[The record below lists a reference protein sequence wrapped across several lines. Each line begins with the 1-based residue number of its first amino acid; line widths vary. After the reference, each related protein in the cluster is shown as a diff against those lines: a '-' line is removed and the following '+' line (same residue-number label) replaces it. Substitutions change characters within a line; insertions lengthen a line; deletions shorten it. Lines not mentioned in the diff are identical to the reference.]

1 MNIHRVAVIG
11 SIAVV
16 VAAVIAGLWLIGSPA
31 DQRQQRLDERRVSD
45 LEQLSQAVYR
55 HRNER
60 RALPASTS
68 ELVNGRRLSRLPFD
82 PSTEEPYEYRVT
94 GERQFELC
102 AVFARPSRPEDAKDF
117 WQHGAGRHC
126 YEFDVPEPPAGVQ

>member
-1 MNIHRVAVIG
+1 MNIHRVALIG

-16 VAAVIAGLWLIGSPA
+16 VGAVIAGLWLIGSPTE
-31 DQRQQRLDERRVSD
+31 QRQQRLDARRVSD
-45 LEQLSQAVYR
+45 LVQLSQAVYR

-60 RALPASTS
+60 RALPGSTS
-68 ELVNGRRLSRLPFD
+68 DLVDGRRLSRLPSD

-102 AVFARPSRPEDAKDF
+102 AVFARPSRSEDAQDF
-117 WQHGAGRHC
+117 WHHEAGRHC
-126 YEFDVPEPPAGVQ
+126 YEFDVPDPPAGVR

>member
-1 MNIHRVAVIG
+1 MNIHRLALIG

-31 DQRQQRLDERRVSD
+31 EQRQQRLDERRVSD
-45 LEQLSQAVYR
+45 LEQLSQAVYW
-55 HRNER
+55 HRNQR

-68 ELVNGRRLSRLPFD
+68 DLVNGRRLSRLPFD

-94 GERQFELC
+94 GERRFELC
-102 AVFARPSRPEDAKDF
+102 AVFATPSRSEDAKDF
-117 WQHGAGRHC
+117 WHHEAGRHC
-126 YEFDVPEPPAGVQ
+126 YEFDVPDPPAAAQ